1 MKIFSP
7 LISFVSKI
15 RKRRELGKKGL
26 VQARKRLRQDETLG
40 QAVEKSRTI
49 GIFILIAVWCVCVAI
64 LVIPV
69 GKDSSFFLVENQQV
83 QSTVFADFTFSYVD
97 EERTK
102 ISRENARNLEPA
114 IYKIDLQACKSSM
127 ELAAQFFDE
136 LSKRISMEEKSSVY
150 EKNPEN
156 KASCIVDALSN
167 ETVASLL
174 PLVQSPD
181 KKKILMDQLELVL
194 YQGVI
199 NMEERDE
206 KRALRIQIFDDT
218 GKKREKIRSFRDIL
232 TPLQAAWE
240 VTDNVSRYYS
250 PQDGKALKRALDS
263 VLAQIIT
270 GNLSYD
276 INRTE
281 ENRQIAAEAVVPVKV
296 EIKKGDVII
305 EKGKIVGEK
314 DQERFQAYQKEK
326 KEREGISDF
335 WHKFINNAFI
345 CLLLMVLN
353 GIYIS
358 HIHPEV
364 IKSNQ
369 KMGLIGTVVILTIM
383 ANFLAIKAFYI
394 LGPVFNLSP
403 ILIPTVLPIAM
414 ASVLLSVMIGL
425 RVGLYAGLFV
435 ALIAALQLDNSFH
448 IVLSGMVVSSIAGF
462 SVRHSPNHRSY
473 FLRIVLMVSLT
484 IPFMELTHLWNLN
497 EKMLVLFWGTGLGI
511 ANGII
516 IGAFSLAL
524 LFILESI
531 FQISTDMSLLLLSD
545 YNHPLLKRLQ
555 LEALGTYHHSLLV
568 STLAE
573 QAAQSIGAN
582 PIRARVCALF
592 HDIGKLTKP
601 EYFVENNMG
610 EKSKHDELNPKMSC
624 LIILNHVKDGVD
636 MAIKHKLRKV
646 IRDAIEQHH
655 GTDLVLFFYKRA
667 VEETDDNDIPV
678 EENEYRYPG
687 PLPREKEVVL
697 VSLADTCE
705 AASRTLQKPTP
716 AKIDSLIWE
725 VFRRRIRDGQL
736 NAAELTFGELAK
748 VRQSFVKTLTT
759 MLHSRVAYPK
769 EEDEHDES
777 DLFQIAQKIP
787 ASSKAAP
794 LQNADNGG

>member
-1 MKIFSP
+1 MFSFFT
-7 LISFVSKI
+7 SFVSKI
-15 RKRRELGKKGL
+15 RNRRELGKKGL
-26 VQARKRLRQDETLG
+26 VQTRKRLKQDDTLG

-49 GIFILIAVWCVCVAI
+49 GIFILIAVWCACVAI

-69 GKDSSFFLVENQQV
+69 GEDTSFFLVETQQV
-83 QSTVFADFTFSYVD
+83 QSTVFADFSFSYVD

-114 IYKIDLQACKSSM
+114 VYKIDTQACKYSM
-127 ELAAQFFDE
+127 ELASQFFEE
-136 LSKRISMEEKSSVY
+136 LTTRISTEEENGAYK
-150 EKNPEN
+150 KNPEN
-156 KASCIVDALSN
+156 KASCIVDSLPH
-167 ETVASLL
+167 ETVSSLL
-174 PLVQSPD
+174 PLTQNPD
-181 KKKILMDQLELVL
+181 KKRILMDQLELVL
-194 YQGVI
+194 YQGIFNVV
-199 NMEERDE
+199 ERDE
-206 KRALRIQIFDDT
+206 KRAFRIQIVDDA
-218 GKKREKIRSFRDIL
+218 GRKRKIQAFRDIL

-263 VLAQIIT
+263 ILAEIIT
-270 GNLSYD
+270 GNLVYD
-276 INRTE
+276 IKRTE
-281 ENRQIAAEAVVPVKV
+281 QNKEIAAEAVIPVKV
-296 EIKKGDVII
+296 EVKKGDVII
-305 EKGKIVGEK
+305 EKGEIVGRK
-314 DQERFQAYQKEK
+314 NQERFQAYQKEK
-326 KEREGISDF
+326 KQREGTFNF

-369 KMGLIGTVVILTIM
+369 KMGLIGTVVILTII
-383 ANFLAIKAFYI
+383 ANSLAIKGFYI

-484 IPFMELTHLWNLN
+484 IPFMELTRLWNLN
-497 EKMLVLFWGTGLGI
+497 EKMFVLLWGTGFGI

-555 LEALGTYHHSLLV
+555 LEAPGTYHHSLLV

-601 EYFVENNMG
+601 EYFIENNMG
-610 EKSKHDELNPKMSC
+610 EKSKHDELNPQMSC

-667 VEETDDNDIPV
+667 VEETDNNDIEV
-678 EENEYRYPG
+678 EENAYRYPG

-705 AASRTLQKPTP
+705 AASRTLQKPTS

-725 VFRRRIRDGQL
+725 IFRRRIRDGQL

-748 VRQSFVKTLTT
+748 VQQSFAKILTT

-769 EEDEHDES
+769 EDDEQDES

-787 ASSKAAP
+787 ASAKTAAS
-794 LQNADNGG
+794 QNVDNGS